1 MSEGRYYQTALVPS
15 SVDGH
20 DGNVPSTELAV
31 IIPDQWTTLLA
42 NELAVLELALDSG
55 DLETVRR
62 QARALRRCLEP
73 AERVSTRPSTAA
85 HLRVVGGVPL
95 TGREIGALHLLTD
108 GSMSQ
113 KDMAR
118 AMGVSTNTVKTHLK
132 SLYLKLGAHCR
143 GEAIQR
149 ARDFGILP
157 LADEVERSVPSN
169 PKMER
174 TSLRG

>member
-1 MSEGRYYQTALVPS
+1 MPGA
-15 SVDGH
+15 
-20 DGNVPSTELAV
+20 ELALAV
-31 IIPDQWTTLLA
+31 PEVSASQLA
-42 NELAVLELALDSG
+42 NELAVLERALDGG

-73 AERVSTRPSTAA
+73 AEPAPIRPPTSA

-95 TGREIGALHLLTD
+95 TGREIGALRLLTD

-118 AMGVSTNTVKTHLK
+118 AMCVSTNTLKTHLK

-157 LADEVERSVPSN
+157 LSDEVDYSTPN
-169 PKMER
+169 TPAAKR
-174 TSLRG
+174 TSPGD

>member
-1 MSEGRYYQTALVPS
+1 MSSAEF
-15 SVDGH
+15 
-20 DGNVPSTELAV
+20 AV
-31 IIPDQWTTLLA
+31 VVPDQRASQLA
-42 NELAVLELALDSG
+42 DELAVLELAVDRG

-62 QARALRRCLEP
+62 QARALRRCLAP
-73 AERVSTRPSTAA
+73 AEQSATRSSTAG

-118 AMGVSTNTVKTHLK
+118 AMGVTTNTIKTHLK

-157 LADEVERSVPSN
+157 PADEPERSIPGAST
-169 PKMER
+169 MEG
-174 TSLRG
+174 LHIGG

>member
-1 MSEGRYYQTALVPS
+1 MPS
-15 SVDGH
+15 A
-20 DGNVPSTELAV
+20 ELAV
-31 IIPDQWTTLLA
+31 AIPNQSTSQLA
-42 NELAVLELALDSG
+42 NELAVLERALDGG

-62 QARALRRCLEP
+62 QARVLRRCLEP
-73 AERVSTRPSTAA
+73 AERAAPQPSTSA
-85 HLRVVGGVPL
+85 HLRLVGGVPL

-118 AMGVSTNTVKTHLK
+118 AMGVSTNTIKTHLK

-157 LADEVERSVPSN
+157 LADEVERSN
-169 PKMER
+169 PTNPTMER
-174 TSLRG
+174 TSVGG

>member
-1 MSEGRYYQTALVPS
+1 VPS
-15 SVDGH
+15 GINGQDEDVSSAEFAVV
-20 DGNVPSTELAV
+20 VPDPWTTQLADELA
-31 IIPDQWTTLLA
+31 
-42 NELAVLELALDSG
+42 ELEQALDRG

-62 QARALRRCLEP
+62 QARTLRRCLAP
-73 AERVSTRPSTAA
+73 AEQPATRSSTAA

-95 TGREIGALHLLTD
+95 TGREIGALRLLTD

-118 AMGVSTNTVKTHLK
+118 AMGVTTNTIKTHLK

-149 ARDFGILP
+149 ARNFGILP
-157 LADEVERSVPSN
+157 PADEDERSVPTN
-169 PKMER
+169 PTMER
-174 TSLRG
+174 TSFGD

>member
-1 MSEGRYYQTALVPS
+1 VPS
-15 SVDGH
+15 GINGQDEDVSSAEFAVV
-20 DGNVPSTELAV
+20 VPDPWTTQLADELA
-31 IIPDQWTTLLA
+31 
-42 NELAVLELALDSG
+42 ELEQALDRG

-62 QARALRRCLEP
+62 QARTLRRCLAP
-73 AERVSTRPSTAA
+73 AEQPTTRSSAAA

-118 AMGVSTNTVKTHLK
+118 AMGVTTNTIKTHLK

-157 LADEVERSVPSN
+157 PADEDERPIPGASTW
-169 PKMER
+169 ER
-174 TSLRG
+174 VDGGG

>member
-1 MSEGRYYQTALVPS
+1 LSEVRYYQTALVPS
-15 SVDGH
+15 RVDGH

-31 IIPDQWTTLLA
+31 TIPDRWTTLLA
-42 NELAVLELALDSG
+42 NELAALELALDSG

-62 QARALRRCLEP
+62 QAKALRRCLEP
-73 AERVSTRPSTAA
+73 AERDPNRPSTST

-157 LADEVERSVPSN
+157 LSDEVDYTTPN
-169 PKMER
+169 PPAAKR
-174 TSLRG
+174 TSTGD

>member
-1 MSEGRYYQTALVPS
+1 MPS
-15 SVDGH
+15 Q
-20 DGNVPSTELAV
+20 STL
-31 IIPDQWTTLLA
+31 QLA
-42 NELAVLELALDSG
+42 NELAVLERALDGG

-62 QARALRRCLEP
+62 QAKALRRCLEP
-73 AERVSTRPSTAA
+73 AEPAPIRPSTSA

-118 AMGVSTNTVKTHLK
+118 AMCVSTNTIKTHLK

-157 LADEVERSVPSN
+157 LADEVERSTPGN
-169 PKMER
+169 PTTER
-174 TSLRG
+174 TSIRG

>member
-1 MSEGRYYQTALVPS
+1 VS
-15 SVDGH
+15 SA
-20 DGNVPSTELAV
+20 EFAV
-31 IIPDQWTTLLA
+31 VVPDQRTTQLA
-42 NELAVLELALDSG
+42 DELAVLELALDRG

-62 QARALRRCLEP
+62 QARTLRRCLAP
-73 AERVSTRPSTAA
+73 AEQPTTRSSTAA

-113 KDMAR
+113 KDIAR
-118 AMGVSTNTVKTHLK
+118 AMDVSTNTVKTHLK

-157 LADEVERSVPSN
+157 SPNQIERPVPSRAA
-169 PKMER
+169 MER
-174 TSLRG
+174 TGIRG

>member
-1 MSEGRYYQTALVPS
+1 VPS
-15 SVDGH
+15 GINGQDEDVSSAEFAVV
-20 DGNVPSTELAV
+20 VPDPWTTQLADELA
-31 IIPDQWTTLLA
+31 
-42 NELAVLELALDSG
+42 ELEQALDRG

-62 QARALRRCLEP
+62 QARTLRRCLAP
-73 AERVSTRPSTAA
+73 AEQPATRSSAAA

-118 AMGVSTNTVKTHLK
+118 AMGVTTNTIKTHLK

-157 LADEVERSVPSN
+157 PADEDERPIPGASTW
-169 PKMER
+169 ER
-174 TSLRG
+174 VDGGG

>member
-1 MSEGRYYQTALVPS
+1 MPS
-15 SVDGH
+15 A
-20 DGNVPSTELAV
+20 ELAV
-31 IIPDQWTTLLA
+31 DIPDQPTSQLA
-42 NELAVLELALDSG
+42 NELAVLERALDGG

-62 QARALRRCLEP
+62 QARVLRRCLEP
-73 AERVSTRPSTAA
+73 AERGPNRPSTSA

-95 TGREIGALHLLTD
+95 TGREIGALYLLTD

-118 AMGVSTNTVKTHLK
+118 AMGVSTNTIKTHLK

-157 LADEVERSVPSN
+157 LADEVERSIPNDPAV
-169 PKMER
+169 ER
-174 TSLRG
+174 TSIGG